1 MTEAGESMIRGAL
14 DALAFAQGKKDHG
27 CIVHIPDEINVQRIR
42 RKVEMSQ
49 SEFAGYFGVSKRT
62 VQEWEQGRRVPSGAS
77 RAFLMVIDKEPEAV
91 RRALVSTTT
100 SRKEPPSTHLPL

>member
-27 CIVHIPDEINVQRIR
+27 CVVHIPDEINVQRIR
-42 RKVEMSQ
+42 HKVEMSQ

-77 RAFLMVIDKEPEAV
+77 RAFLLVIDKEPEAV
-91 RRALVSTTT
+91 RRALMSTVAP
-100 SRKEPPSTHLPL
+100 RKESPSNHLTV

>member
-1 MTEAGESMIRGAL
+1 MTEAGKSMIRGAL

-27 CIVHIPDEINVQRIR
+27 CVVHIPDEINVQRIR
-42 RKVEMSQ
+42 HKVEMSQ

-77 RAFLMVIDKEPEAV
+77 RAFLLVIDKEPEAV
-91 RRALVSTTT
+91 RRALMSTVAP
-100 SRKEPPSTHLPL
+100 RKESPSNHLTA

>member
-14 DALAFAQGKKDHG
+14 DALAFVQGKKDHG
-27 CIVHIPDEINVQRIR
+27 CVVHIPDEINVQRIR
-42 RKVEMSQ
+42 HKVEMSQ

-77 RAFLMVIDKEPEAV
+77 RAFLLVIDKEPEAV
-91 RRALVSTTT
+91 RRALMSTVAPRNE
-100 SRKEPPSTHLPL
+100 SPSNHLTA